1 MRVNLS
7 GKHCTPKVNFYVPL
21 RNGGPKT
28 WAISL
33 AKELRKLDIEAQ
45 IKDTLSRYW
54 GQVFDRSIVHSTLP
68 FPTRPIS
75 GKYILTIHG
84 DFTQESNAW
93 ARLYPLAIRMA
104 SIVTVP
110 SNSLKDRLKLKNALI
125 VENGIE
131 RPESIK
137 RDFKISGTPKLG
149 MLTNFDFRNKAQGV
163 IELAKIA
170 RKAEFSGQIVIGGD
184 GQHIDAVRKKTEA
197 IFPGILFIGF
207 TNKEEFF
214 KKIDIFTYYS
224 QQDNQPLALMEAMA
238 AGIPLITNQI
248 GATPEITPDGLI
260 VKDNDEY
267 IEKLTDLLENLHSRI
282 RNSEAGRKAASRFFV
297 DKVAQRWISIY
308 QNV

>member
-1 MRVNLS
+1 MS
-7 GKHCTPKVNFYVPL
+7 GKHYNFKVNLYVPL

-33 AKELRKLDIEAQ
+33 AKELRKLDVEAQ
-45 IKDTLSRYW
+45 VKDTLGRYW

-84 DFTQESNAW
+84 DFTKESNPW
-93 ARLYPLAIRMA
+93 ARLYPLAIMRA
-104 SIVTVP
+104 NIVTVP
-110 SNSLKDRLKLKNALI
+110 SKSLKDMLKLKNAVI

-131 RPESIK
+131 RPEFIK
-137 RDFKISGTPKLG
+137 HDFRIPGIPKLG
-149 MLTNFDFRNKAQGV
+149 MLTNFDFIKKAEGV

-214 KKIDIFTYYS
+214 KKIDLFTYYS
-224 QQDNQPLALMEAMA
+224 RQDNQPLALMEAMA
-238 AGIPLITNQI
+238 AGIPLITNQV

-260 VKDNDEY
+260 VKDNEEY
-267 IEKLTDLLENLHSRI
+267 VEKLIDLLENLHSRI
-282 RNSEAGRKAASRFFV
+282 RNSEAGKKAAHRFFV
-297 DKVAQRWISIY
+297 DKVAQRWISVY